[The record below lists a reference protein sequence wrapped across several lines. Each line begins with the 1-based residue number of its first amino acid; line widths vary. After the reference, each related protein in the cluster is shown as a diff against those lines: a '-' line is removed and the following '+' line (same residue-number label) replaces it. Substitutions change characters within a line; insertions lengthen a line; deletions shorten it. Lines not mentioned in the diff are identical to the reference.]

1 MLSPK
6 VLMMDGAVGGKRPS
20 TLELSLPQSDVDVDR
35 MLEAYSVSPEGR
47 HELDAALID
56 IYIKEGQCWINSLNL
71 NNQASL

>member
-1 MLSPK
+1 
-6 VLMMDGAVGGKRPS
+6 MMDGAVGGKRRS

-56 IYIKEGQCWINSLNL
+56 IYIKGGQCWINSRRNT
-71 NNQASL
+71 S